1 MNITDWLNLNP
12 RHRVTLSS
20 DQGVVVAS
28 LFGGEG
34 VDQQLKGKSDDDQA
48 AMRHAL
54 ETRDAI
60 KSALP

>member
-1 MNITDWLNLNP
+1 MTITDWLKLNP
-12 RHRVTLSS
+12 RHRVALSA
-20 DQGVVVAS
+20 DTGRVLAT

-34 VDQQLKGKSDDDQA
+34 VDQVLTGSGDDDQA

-54 ETRDAI
+54 EMRDAI

>member
-1 MNITDWLNLNP
+1 MTITDWLKLNP
-12 RHRVTLSS
+12 RHRVTLAA
-20 DQGVVVAS
+20 DQGTVLAV

-34 VDQQLKGKSDDDQA
+34 VDQKLSGKGDDEQT

-54 ETRDAI
+54 ESRDAI